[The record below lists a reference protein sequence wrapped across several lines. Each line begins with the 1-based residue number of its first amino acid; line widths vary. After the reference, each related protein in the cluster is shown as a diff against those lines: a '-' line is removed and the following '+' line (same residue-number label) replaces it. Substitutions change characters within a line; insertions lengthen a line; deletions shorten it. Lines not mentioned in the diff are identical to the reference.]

1 LPPTAIGEWYAN
13 FGIGG
18 VIGGMFVVGFL
29 LGRIF
34 KRARLSDNPFLAVLW
49 ANFAFGFVVIY
60 PKTDLAQIPAFSI
73 LILSVTW
80 LLISLMRAAAG
91 ESRV

>member
-1 LPPTAIGEWYAN
+1 
-13 FGIGG
+13 
-18 VIGGMFVVGFL
+18 MFLVGFL

-49 ANFAFGFVVIY
+49 ANLAFGFIVIY

-73 LILSVTW
+73 VIVFATW
-80 LLISLMRAAAG
+80 LLVDLLRAGAG
-91 ESRV
+91 RSHA